1 MNNAVQVPK
10 IILASTSPRRKYL
23 LEQAGLKFSI
33 IPSRFEETA
42 ATPEAPE
49 TYVRLMA
56 EGKAGE
62 VAGRYP
68 GHWVI
73 GADTVVLIDNV
84 VLGKPQSRDQAQ
96 AMLTRLSGRTHR
108 VLTAFCICC
117 QTKKRCYCETVGT
130 DVCFKKLSA
139 LEIDWYI
146 ASGEPLDKAGAY
158 GIQGLGMFLVKSING
173 SYTNVV
179 GLPVCEVLKILAK
192 EGVRVLTA

>member
-117 QTKKRCYCETVGT
+117 QTKKRWYCETVGT

-139 LEIDWYI
+139 LEIEWYI

-158 GIQGLGMFLVKSING
+158 GIQGLGMFLVKRING

-179 GLPVCEVLKILAK
+179 GLPVCEVLEVLTK
-192 EGVRVLTA
+192 EGVPVLAA